1 MGSDGEASDLNL
13 PVYVAVGSNVKEG
26 KSLLNWAAENFQG
39 RDICL
44 VHVHRPANLLSLC
57 KPTASLQF
65 HVCLCECNSDFY

>member
-44 VHVHRPANLLSLC
+44 VHVHRPANSLC